1 MRVFAEL
8 CPAPPYWELDWD
20 RVREA
25 FPWVRD
31 LAGVEQD
38 PVHHAEGDV
47 EVHTRMACE
56 ALSGLPGWRARP
68 ASERVR
74 LFAAVLLHDVA
85 KPYCTRRDGDGRVT
99 AHGHSRR
106 GDLMVRRL
114 LWEAGPD
121 GTGRSGRATE
131 ADRLAAVRWREHV
144 AALVRHHQVPFWAL
158 ERPDLR
164 RIAFRVSLLAR
175 NDDLVLLATADILG
189 RHCGDTA
196 EVLDS
201 VGLYGEYCAE
211 QRCLDRPREFPSD
224 HARFW
229 FFRKPDRDPDYA
241 AHDDTRSPV
250 TVMSGLPGSGKDTW
264 IARHLPDTPVVS
276 LDALRTEL
284 GVRPTADQRPVAAAA
299 QERAR
304 EHLRAGRPF
313 VWNATN
319 VSRQLRDQ
327 CVGLAADYR
336 ARVEI
341 VSVEAPPGVL
351 RARLDRRGSP
361 VPAAAVERLVRRWE
375 CPDPTEAHRLTLIAS
390 GG

>member
-8 CPAPPYWELDWD
+8 CPAPPRWDLDWAL
-20 RVREA
+20 VREA
-25 FPWVRD
+25 LPWVRD

-47 EVHTRMACE
+47 ETHTRMACE
-56 ALSGLPGWRARP
+56 ALAGLPAWRSRP
-68 ASERVR
+68 AGERVR

-85 KPYCTRRDGDGRVT
+85 KPLCTRREEDGRVT

-106 GDLMVRRL
+106 GDLLARRL
-114 LWEAGPD
+114 LWEAAAEPGASAPPL
-121 GTGRSGRATE
+121 E
-131 ADRLAAVRWREHV
+131 AVEWREHV

-164 RIAFRVSLLAR
+164 RIAFRVSLVAR

-189 RHCGDTA
+189 RRCGDTA
-196 EVLDS
+196 EVLENI
-201 VGLYGEYCAE
+201 GLYDEYCRE
-211 QRCLDRPREFPSD
+211 QRCLDRPRAFPSD

-241 AHDDTRSPV
+241 AHDDTRMTV

-264 IARHLPDTPVVS
+264 IARERPGVPVVS
-276 LDALRTEL
+276 LDALRAEL

-299 QERAR
+299 HGRAR
-304 EHLRAGRPF
+304 EHLRAGRSF

-319 VSRQLRDQ
+319 VSRSLRDQ
-327 CVGLAADYR
+327 CVDLAAAYR

-341 VSVEAPPGVL
+341 VSVEAPPRVL
-351 RARLDRRGSP
+351 RARLDRRRAP

-375 CPDPTEAHRLTLIAS
+375 CPDPTEAHRLVRWA
-390 GG
+390 GA

>member
-1 MRVFAEL
+1 MRVFDEL
-8 CPAPPYWELDWD
+8 CPAPPYWDLDWA

-25 FPWVRD
+25 LPWVRD
-31 LAGVEQD
+31 LTGVEQD

-47 EVHTRMACE
+47 ETHTRMACE
-56 ALSGLPGWRARP
+56 ALAGLSAWRARP
-68 ASERVR
+68 VAERVR

-85 KPYCTRRDGDGRVT
+85 KPLCTRRGEDGRVT

-106 GDLMVRRL
+106 GDLVARRL
-114 LWEAGPD
+114 LWESSETAGSRP
-121 GTGRSGRATE
+121 RESSHAE
-131 ADRLAAVRWREHV
+131 VEWREHV

-164 RIAFRVSLLAR
+164 RIAFRASLLAR

-189 RHCGDTA
+189 RRCGDTS
-196 EVLDS
+196 EVLENI
-201 VGLYGEYCAE
+201 GLYGEYCAE
-211 QRCLDRPREFPSD
+211 QRCLDRPRDFPSD

-241 AHDDTRSPV
+241 AHDDTRLTV
-250 TVMSGLPGSGKDTW
+250 TVMSGLPGAGKDTW
-264 IARHLPDTPVVS
+264 IEHDRPGVPVVG
-276 LDALRTEL
+276 LDALRAEL

-299 QERAR
+299 HERAR
-304 EHLRAGRPF
+304 EHLRAGRSF

-319 VSRQLRDQ
+319 VSRSMRDR
-327 CVGLAADYR
+327 CVDLAAAYR

-341 VSVEAPPGVL
+341 VSVEAPPRVL
-351 RARLDRRGSP
+351 RARLDRRRSP

-375 CPDPTEAHRLTLIAS
+375 CPDPTEAHRLILRVT
-390 GG
+390 G

>member
-1 MRVFAEL
+1 MRVFDEL
-8 CPAPPYWELDWD
+8 CPAPPAWDLDWA

-56 ALSGLPGWRARP
+56 ALAGLPAWRARP
-68 ASERVR
+68 AHERVR
-74 LFAAVLLHDVA
+74 LFAAVLLHDSA
-85 KPYCTRRDGDGRVT
+85 KPQCTRRDEDGRVT

-106 GDLMVRRL
+106 GDLLARRL
-114 LWEAGPD
+114 LWRAGAPV
-121 GTGRSGRATE
+121 E
-131 ADRLAAVRWREHV
+131 WREHV

-164 RIAFRVSLLAR
+164 QIAFRVSLVAR

-196 EVLDS
+196 EVMDNIA
-201 VGLYGEYCAE
+201 LYEEYCAE
-211 QRCLDRPREFPSD
+211 QRCLEAPRAFPSD

-229 FFRKPDRDPDYA
+229 WFRRPDRDPDYA
-241 AHDDTRSPV
+241 AHDDTRGTV
-250 TVMSGLPGSGKDTW
+250 TVMSGLPGAGKDTW
-264 IARHLPDTPVVS
+264 IAAHRDGTPVVS
-276 LDALRTEL
+276 LDALRAEL

-299 QERAR
+299 HERAR
-304 EHLRAGRPF
+304 EHLRAGRSF

-319 VSRQLRDQ
+319 VSRSLRSQ
-327 CVGLAADYR
+327 CVDLAAAYR

-341 VSVEAPPGVL
+341 VAMEAPPEVL
-351 RARLDRRGSP
+351 SARLGRRERTIP
-361 VPAAAVERLVRRWE
+361 PAAVERLVRRWE
-375 CPDPTEAHRLTLIAS
+375 CADPTEAHELTRITTKGA
-390 GG
+390 